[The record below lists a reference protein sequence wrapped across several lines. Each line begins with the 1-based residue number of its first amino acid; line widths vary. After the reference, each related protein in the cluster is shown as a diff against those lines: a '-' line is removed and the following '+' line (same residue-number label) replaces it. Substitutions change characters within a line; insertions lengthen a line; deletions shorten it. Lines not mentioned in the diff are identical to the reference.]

1 MTPHTKQ
8 KCLIER
14 QVRMRSYKRLLLLV
28 LALLLPASVSAI
40 SLQEHPKLQA
50 VADQLVAEKYY
61 TQAELVQVF
70 ARATEQQSVL
80 DAMLNPA
87 EYKFTW
93 GKYRKLFLQEDRI
106 SQGVAF
112 WQEYEDTLRRAEQDY
127 GVPASVIVAI
137 IGVESKFGKYRGKHK
152 VLDSLVTLVVGYP
165 RRSAFFAKELK
176 EFLIL
181 SKENSLDSA
190 SVLGSYAGAV
200 GYPQFISSSYRNYA
214 VDFSGD
220 GIVDLIDQPID
231 AIGSIANY
239 FIENGWVPG
248 EAVTSEPQLEVS
260 DTIRQRANRKRKTQ
274 YTAKDLRGDGAL
286 LDDSIAAE
294 EALNVLMLDAS
305 EIVNEPR
312 RSNVYVVRAGDT
324 ACQVAEQFEISC
336 VSLFRLNDLNK
347 QGKIYRGQRLK
358 LPQARAEK
366 TGKWSVKNNIDE
378 ASMVQERFF
387 YTHKNFYAITK
398 YNHSVLYAMAVHE
411 LSKAIASS
419 RANPTIINVNV
430 KSVPEASQ
438 EVSN

>member
-1 MTPHTKQ
+1 
-8 KCLIER
+8 
-14 QVRMRSYKRLLLLV
+14 MRSYKRLLLLIITLIV
-28 LALLLPASVSAI
+28 PFSVSAI

-50 VADQLVAEKYY
+50 VADQLVAENHY
-61 TQAELVQVF
+61 TQAELVQLF
-70 ARATEQQSVL
+70 AAATQQQTVL

-106 SQGVAF
+106 SQGVSF
-112 WQEYEDTLRRAEQDY
+112 WQEHEDTLRRAEQKY

-137 IGVESKFGKYRGKHK
+137 IGVESKFGKYRGSHK
-152 VLDSLVTLVVGYP
+152 VLDSLVTLVIGYP
-165 RRSAFFAKELK
+165 RRSAFFAKELR

-181 SKENSLDSA
+181 SKENKLDSA
-190 SVLGSYAGAV
+190 AVLGSYAGAV
-200 GYPQFISSSYRNYA
+200 GYPQFISSSYRHYA

-220 GIVDLIDQPID
+220 GIVDLIDQPVD

-248 EAVTSEPQLEVS
+248 EAVTSEHHLEVS
-260 DTIRQRANRKRKTQ
+260 EAIRQRANRKRKTL
-274 YTAKDLRGDGAL
+274 YTAKDLRADGAL
-286 LDDSIAAE
+286 LNHDLADQ

-305 EIVNEPR
+305 ETVNEPR

-324 ACQVAEQFEISC
+324 ACQIAEQFKMSC
-336 VSLFRLNDLNK
+336 VSLFKLNNLNS

-358 LPQARAEK
+358 LPEAKSQK
-366 TGKWSVKNNIDE
+366 VGKWSVKNNTDD

-387 YTHKNFYAITK
+387 YTHPNFYAITK
-398 YNHSVLYAMAVHE
+398 YNQSVLYAMAVHE

-419 RANPTIINVNV
+419 RANSIIDTNVMVETI
-430 KSVPEASQ
+430 PETAD